1 MLRPW
6 ELNVSID
13 RASGTAIHVQI
24 AQQIISDIHN
34 GRFISGIALPG
45 SRDLAKK
52 IKVNRKTV
60 IQAYDELIAQGW
72 LISENKRGTFVSP
85 KAESAQLA
93 LNSKSSSLS
102 LVPKTPVSVQLSN
115 RATHESIHFDE
126 GSTDNRLLP
135 FEAIARAIRH
145 ALIFMARHQT
155 PIQSDAKG
163 DANLRLAIAQML
175 NHERG
180 MHVKLEQI
188 SLVASTQKA
197 LFAIAKTL
205 IHNNEFVVFE
215 QLSNPMARQAF
226 ANCGANILNISHDNQ
241 GIDIAS
247 LELLCV
253 QYKVRAVYLSPQQQI
268 PTTFC
273 MSAKR
278 RQALL
283 ALSERYQFLIIE
295 DDDCHEFNFSN
306 QPSLPMASQVK
317 SNNTLYLGSLSG
329 LLGHALN
336 LSFIVAQAEYVD
348 ECAAQIKLMDGQ
360 ADQVSQMAMTEL
372 LKNGE
377 IKRHLARSL
386 KIYAERRSHVANLLQ
401 AELAEFVSFRLPEFG
416 LAIWL
421 ELSPS
426 INMLRLQADA
436 ELEKVSF
443 TAANYYST
451 SEHQV
456 SAIRLG
462 YAHLNEE
469 DISLGIKRLKV
480 AFINQQGQLLRA

>member
-102 LVPKTPVSVQLSN
+102 LVPKTAVSARLSN
-115 RATHESIHFDE
+115 RGGHDFIHFNE

-135 FEAIARAIRH
+135 FEAIARSIRH

-155 PIQSDAKG
+155 PSQCDAKG

-188 SLVASTQKA
+188 SLAASTQMA

-205 IHNNEFVVFE
+205 IHNNEFIVFE
-215 QLSNPMARQAF
+215 QLTNPMARQAF

-241 GIDIAS
+241 GIDIAN

>member
-6 ELNVSID
+6 ELNISID

-24 AQQIISDIHN
+24 AQQIIIDINN
-34 GRFISGIALPG
+34 GRFISGTALPG

-72 LISENKRGTFVSP
+72 LISENKRGTFLSP
-85 KAESAQLA
+85 KAESSKLA
-93 LNSKSSSLS
+93 SNSKSSPLS
-102 LVPKTPVSVQLSN
+102 LVPKTAESASLSN
-115 RATHESIHFDE
+115 KVGHDFIQFTE
-126 GSTDNRLLP
+126 GTTDNRLMP
-135 FEAIARAIRH
+135 FEAISRAIRH
-145 ALIFMARHQT
+145 ALIFMARHKT
-155 PIQSDAKG
+155 PIQYDAKG
-163 DANLRLAIAQML
+163 EPNLRLAIAQML

-180 MHVKLEQI
+180 MHLKLEQI

-226 ANCGANILNISHDNQ
+226 ANCGANILNISHDNH
-241 GIDIAS
+241 GIDIAN

-253 QYKVRAVYLSPQQQI
+253 QYKIRAVYLSPQQQI
-268 PTTFC
+268 PTTIS

-278 RQALL
+278 RQELQ

-295 DDDCHEFNFSN
+295 DDDSHDFNFSN
-306 QPSLPMASQVK
+306 QTSLPMASQVK
-317 SNNTLYLGSLSG
+317 ANNTVYLGSLSS
-329 LLGHALN
+329 LLGHVLN
-336 LSFIVAQAEYVD
+336 LSFIVAQPEYVD

-360 ADQVSQMAMTEL
+360 ADQVSQMAMSEL

-377 IKRHLARSL
+377 IKRHRARSL
-386 KIYAERRSHVANLLQ
+386 KIYAERRAHMANLLQ
-401 AELAEFVSFRLPEFG
+401 AELAEFVSFKLPECG

-421 ELSPS
+421 ELSPL

-436 ELEKVSF
+436 ELEKVGF
-443 TAANYYST
+443 TAASYYSS

-462 YAHLNEE
+462 YAHLNEAE
-469 DISLGIKRLKV
+469 MSLGIQRLKV
-480 AFINQQGQLLRA
+480 AFMNQQGQLLRA

>member
-102 LVPKTPVSVQLSN
+102 LVPKTAVSARLSN
-115 RATHESIHFDE
+115 RGGHDFIHFNE

-135 FEAIARAIRH
+135 FEAIARSIRH
-145 ALIFMARHQT
+145 ALILMARHQT
-155 PIQSDAKG
+155 PSQYDAKG

-268 PTTFC
+268 PTTIC

>member
-268 PTTFC
+268 PTTIC

-278 RQALL
+278 RQALQ
-283 ALSERYQFLIIE
+283 ALSEHYQFLIIE
-295 DDDCHEFNFSN
+295 DDGYHEFNFSN
-306 QPSLPMASQVK
+306 QANLPLASQAK
-317 SNNTLYLGSLSG
+317 SNNTVYLGSLSG

-348 ECAAQIKLMDGQ
+348 ECAAQIQLMDGQ
-360 ADQVSQMAMTEL
+360 ANQVSQMAIAEL
-372 LKNGE
+372 IKNGE
-377 IKRHLARSL
+377 IKRHRARSL
-386 KIYAERRSHVANLLQ
+386 KVYGERRAYIADLLR
-401 AELAEFVSFRLPEFG
+401 AELAEFVSFDLPESG

-421 ELSPS
+421 ELSPL

-436 ELEKVSF
+436 ALEKVGF
-443 TAANYYST
+443 IPANYYSS

-462 YAHLNEE
+462 YAHLNEAE
-469 DISLGIKRLKV
+469 MRLGIQRLKT
-480 AFINQQGQLLRA
+480 ALMSQKSQLLRA

>member
-93 LNSKSSSLS
+93 LNSKSSPLS
-102 LVPKTPVSVQLSN
+102 LVPKTAVSARLSN
-115 RATHESIHFDE
+115 RGGHDFIHFNE

-480 AFINQQGQLLRA
+480 AFIKQQGQLLRA

>member
-6 ELNVSID
+6 ELNISID

-85 KAESAQLA
+85 KADWSQLA
-93 LNSKSSSLS
+93 LNSKSSPLS
-102 LVPKTPVSVQLSN
+102 LVPKTALSVQLSN
-115 RATHESIHFDE
+115 MATHESIQFNE

-135 FEAIARAIRH
+135 FEAISRAIRH
-145 ALIFMARHQT
+145 ALIFMARHQA
-155 PIQSDAKG
+155 PIQCEAKG
-163 DANLRLAIAQML
+163 DENLRLAIAQML

-197 LFAIAKTL
+197 LYAIAKAL

-241 GIDIAS
+241 GIDMAN

-253 QYKVRAVYLSPQQQI
+253 QYKIRAVYLNPQQQI
-268 PTTFC
+268 PTTIS
-273 MSAKR
+273 MSTKR
-278 RQALL
+278 RQELQ

-295 DDDCHEFNFSN
+295 DDDSHEFNFSN
-306 QPSLPMASQVK
+306 QASLPIASK
-317 SNNTLYLGSLSG
+317 IKTNNTVYLGSLSG

-336 LSFIVAQAEYVD
+336 LSFIVAQAKYVD
-348 ECAAQIKLMDGQ
+348 ECAAQIKLMDGR
-360 ADQVSQMAMTEL
+360 ADLVSQMAMTEL

-377 IKRHLARSL
+377 IMRHRARSL
-386 KIYAERRSHVANLLQ
+386 KIYAERRTHAANLLQ
-401 AELAEFVSFRLPEFG
+401 SELAEFVSFKLPECG

-436 ELEKVSF
+436 ELEKVGF
-443 TAANYYST
+443 TAANFYSS

-462 YAHLNEE
+462 YAHLNEAE
-469 DISLGIKRLKV
+469 MSLGIQRLKV
-480 AFINQQGQLLRA
+480 AFMKQQGQLLRA

>member
-1 MLRPW
+1 M
-6 ELNVSID
+6 
-13 RASGTAIHVQI
+13 
-24 AQQIISDIHN
+24 
-34 GRFISGIALPG
+34 
-45 SRDLAKK
+45 
-52 IKVNRKTV
+52 
-60 IQAYDELIAQGW
+60 
-72 LISENKRGTFVSP
+72 
-85 KAESAQLA
+85 
-93 LNSKSSSLS
+93 
-102 LVPKTPVSVQLSN
+102 
-115 RATHESIHFDE
+115 
-126 GSTDNRLLP
+126 
-135 FEAIARAIRH
+135 
-145 ALIFMARHQT
+145 
-155 PIQSDAKG
+155 
-163 DANLRLAIAQML
+163 
-175 NHERG
+175 
-180 MHVKLEQI
+180 
-188 SLVASTQKA
+188 A

-205 IHNNEFVVFE
+205 IHNNEFIVFE

-241 GIDIAS
+241 GIDIAN

-268 PTTFC
+268 PTTIS

-278 RQALL
+278 RQELQ
-283 ALSERYQFLIIE
+283 ALSESYQFLIIE

-306 QPSLPMASQVK
+306 HASLPMASQVK

-336 LSFIVAQAEYVD
+336 LSFIVAQDECVE
-348 ECAAQIKLMDGQ
+348 ECAAQINLMDGQ

-401 AELAEFVSFRLPEFG
+401 AELAEFVSFRLPECG

-443 TAANYYST
+443 TAANYYSS